1 MRLMTGRFCH
11 FVTSIKR
18 VISALTITCLGVW
31 LTACGQTNTP
41 DAPPKSNESVHN
53 AVLTSDNITAN
64 QQIIETITEA
74 YQHALTSARELLN
87 ATQHLI
93 DKPSPSTLESA
104 RLAWQKSH
112 DDYLLAQVSQS
123 LAISH
128 PVLDSPLSEDNDVVG
143 HTLEIRIDQY
153 PALPGYLDSVKGYPQ
168 SGLIHAEVELSIETL
183 LNEHQL
189 SDTAYVALGF
199 HALEVMLFGEST
211 DSDARYQDFISN
223 TQKSS
228 VIDAAKRRQALSL
241 LLAQQIV
248 DDLAL
253 RAEAWR
259 SEDGYYRKFILT
271 LANSTLQDM
280 LRTALETEQNT
291 QQTRSEHVPSEII
304 GQRLQFL
311 ERLLVPN
318 ETSDKATPEEK

>member
-1 MRLMTGRFCH
+1 MTGRLCH

-18 VISALTITCLGVW
+18 SISALTTVCLCVW
-31 LTACGQTNTP
+31 LAACGQTNTP
-41 DAPPKSNESVHN
+41 DAQPKSHVSTQN
-53 AVLTSDNITAN
+53 AALTPDNLTAN

-74 YQHALTSARELLN
+74 YQRALSSTSELLD
-87 ATQHLI
+87 ATQQLI
-93 DKPSPSTLESA
+93 DKPSPSTLEGA

-153 PALPGYLDSVKGYPQ
+153 PAIPGYLDSVKGYPQ

-228 VIDAAKRRQALSL
+228 VIDAAKRRQELSL

-259 SEDGYYRKFILT
+259 AADGYYRKFILT
-271 LANSTLQDM
+271 LANSTLQEM
-280 LRTALETEQNT
+280 LRAALETEQNT
-291 QQTRSEHVPSEII
+291 QQTRSEHMPSEII
-304 GQRLQFL
+304 GQRMQLL
-311 ERLLVPN
+311 EHLLVPN
-318 ETSDKATPEEK
+318 DTSDKATPEEK